1 MRPATIDRVIK
12 IVCSAVPES
21 VPDVRHWSIDRARE
35 AGAGPRV
42 LAAIALAATEAAANA
57 VLHAFNGGVG
67 VGEIA
72 VSAELVDHD
81 RFRVV
86 VADNDSGLRPRPD
99 SPGLEL
105 GLPLISELAGDVEI
119 TTPPAGG
126 TEVRM
131 DFALA
136 A

>member
-1 MRPATIDRVIK
+1 MIA
-12 IVCSAVPES
+12 IVWTAVPES
-21 VPDVRHWSIDRARE
+21 VPDVRHWLIDRARE

-42 LAAIALAATEAAANA
+42 LEAIGLAAAEAATNA
-57 VLHAFNGGVG
+57 VLHAFNDGVD

-72 VSAELVDHD
+72 VSAELLDYD
-81 RFRVV
+81 RIRVV
-86 VADNDSGLRPRPD
+86 VADNGSGLRPRPD
-99 SPGLEL
+99 SPGLGL
-105 GLPLISELAGDVEI
+105 GLPLISQLADDVEI
-119 TTPPAGG
+119 TTPPTGG

>member
-1 MRPATIDRVIK
+1 MIA
-12 IVCSAVPES
+12 IVWIAVPES
-21 VPDVRHWSIDRARE
+21 VPDMRHWLVDRARD
-35 AGAGPRV
+35 AGAGAGALDAIG
-42 LAAIALAATEAAANA
+42 LAAAEAATNA
-57 VLHAFNGGVG
+57 VLHAFNDRVG

-72 VSAELVDHD
+72 VSAELLDHG

-86 VADNDSGLRPRPD
+86 VADNGTGLRPRPD
-99 SPGLEL
+99 SPGLGL
-105 GLPLISELAGDVEI
+105 GLPLIAELAEDVEI
-119 TTPPAGG
+119 TSPPAGG